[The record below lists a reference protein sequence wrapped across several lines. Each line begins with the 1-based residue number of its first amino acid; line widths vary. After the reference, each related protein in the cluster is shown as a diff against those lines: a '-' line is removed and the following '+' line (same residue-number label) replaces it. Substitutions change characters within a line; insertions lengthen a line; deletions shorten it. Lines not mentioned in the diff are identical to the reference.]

1 MDPETVMEIDVPS
14 SNPTSWVALNS
25 TYDSFSRLVSA
36 VLFFVFFLFVFND
49 DIIRNRY
56 WPGLLLWTRKNSKW
70 TTIVLLLSPW
80 NPKER
85 GWDWWSTPKKNKHKK
100 YHRKQTLLFV
110 FSVALPP
117 SVGHDPHGG
126 RSTGNVAKK
135 TVGFMKRSSWKR
147 IFI

>member
-56 WPGLLLWTRKNSKW
+56 WPGLLL
-70 TTIVLLLSPW
+70 
-80 NPKER
+80 
-85 GWDWWSTPKKNKHKK
+85 
-100 YHRKQTLLFV
+100 
-110 FSVALPP
+110 
-117 SVGHDPHGG
+117 
-126 RSTGNVAKK
+126 
-135 TVGFMKRSSWKR
+135 
-147 IFI
+147 